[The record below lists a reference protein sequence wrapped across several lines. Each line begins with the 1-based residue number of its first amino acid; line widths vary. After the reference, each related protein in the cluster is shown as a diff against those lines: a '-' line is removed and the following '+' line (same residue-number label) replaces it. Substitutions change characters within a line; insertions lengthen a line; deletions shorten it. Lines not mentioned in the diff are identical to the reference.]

1 MVEFKSIEE
10 EYWALTEEGESIR
23 QHGSHEVK
31 VFNLI
36 PEEEEG
42 GEGIPVS
49 LIKVQSLDYY

>member
-10 EYWALTEEGESIR
+10 EMWALTEEGESIR

-36 PEEEEG
+36 PSNE
-42 GEGIPVS
+42 EGIPVS
-49 LIKVQSLDYY
+49 QIKVRIIYFY